1 MGIRLA
7 PDASL
12 KPGMNEVAEN
22 IYLIDSQLY
31 SVPQYGSVYLIDE
44 EKKALIDTGAATSA
58 NNILNGIKGAG
69 VKAEDI
75 DYLIV
80 THIHLDHAGGAG
92 VLIKSMPRAQVL
104 VHHRGSR
111 HLVNPA
117 KLVSSVI
124 EAQGEEAMVR
134 NGEVVPIEAARVKPV
149 YDGDTLRLSE
159 KQLLQFIDAPGHAPH
174 ELCIYETR
182 NKGLFTGDVIGIYIA
197 ENEILLPVT
206 PPPGFDSK
214 LYVDSLEKLM
224 ELNIARLYWAHFGV
238 TSEVQEILKLAVH
251 KIKVWDEM
259 VIQAMTENKLD
270 GVAER
275 MAAQRYAE
283 IEPLKTKES
292 LYNHLVDIVIHTSVA
307 GFIKY
312 YREKF
317 ETERMEG

>member
-1 MGIRLA
+1 MG
-7 PDASL
+7 
-12 KPGMNEVAEN
+12 GVNEVAEN

-31 SVPQYGSVYLIDE
+31 SIPQYGSVYLINE
-44 EKKALIDTGAATSA
+44 EKKALVDTGPATSA
-58 NNILNGIKGAG
+58 EAVLDGINKAG
-69 VKAEDI
+69 VRPEEI
-75 DYLIV
+75 DYLII

-92 VLIKSMPRAQVL
+92 LLTKSMPRAQVL

-124 EAQGEEAMVR
+124 EAQGEEAMMK

-159 KQLLQFIDAPGHAPH
+159 RQLLQFIDAPGHAPH

-197 ENEILLPVT
+197 ESEVLLPVT

-224 ELNIARLYWAHFGV
+224 ELNIARLYFAHFGV
-238 TSEVQEILKLAVH
+238 TSEVQGILKLAVH
-251 KIKVWDEM
+251 KIKVWDEI
-259 VIQAMTENKLD
+259 VIQAMTESKFD

-283 IEPLKTKES
+283 LEPLKTKES
-292 LYNHLVDIVIHTSVA
+292 LYNHLFDNVNNANVA

-317 ETERMEG
+317 TTEQTEG